1 MSISI
6 SQLEDNKRIAFLQL
20 GSDIWDLPS
29 LFKVFEQWL
38 ASLDSNWQSDIR
50 WIADIGFSPRD
61 GACGGGP
68 IISRQI
74 MQICIDRNIEI
85 YLSEYND
92 SD

>member
-1 MSISI
+1 MSIWI
-6 SQLEDNKRIAFLQL
+6 SQLKDNKRIAFLHL
-20 GSDIWDLPS
+20 GSDVWDLPS

-38 ASLDSNWQSDIR
+38 DSLDNNWQSDIH

-61 GACGGGP
+61 DACGGGP